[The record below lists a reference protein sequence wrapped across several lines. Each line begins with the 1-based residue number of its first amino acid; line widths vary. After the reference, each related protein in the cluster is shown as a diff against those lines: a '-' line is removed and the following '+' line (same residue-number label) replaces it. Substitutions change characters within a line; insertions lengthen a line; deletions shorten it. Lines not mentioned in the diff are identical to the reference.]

1 MDESSRF
8 ELPESTDHQE
18 IVAAARTGLGDQ
30 LRSVI
35 GFTPGSF
42 AVLYTRA
49 DLYEPGVDVP
59 EVKRPLVELER
70 VGFAEAPVRTALSAD
85 APGTHIGPYDFT
97 VRFHEDGFV
106 ARVIEGDRGVLL
118 TTDSMDV
125 RAFREAAT
133 AIRTLLRGD

>member
-8 ELPESTDHQE
+8 ELPGATDHQE

-35 GFTPGSF
+35 GFSPGSF
-42 AVLYTRA
+42 AVLYTRG
-49 DLYEPGVDVP
+49 DLYESGIDVR

-70 VGFAEAPVRTALSAD
+70 VGFAEAPVRTSLSAV
-85 APGTHIGPYDFT
+85 APGTDIGPYDFT
-97 VRFHEDGFV
+97 VRFHKNGFV

-133 AIRTLLRGD
+133 AIRALLRTE

>member
-1 MDESSRF
+1 MDESSQF
-8 ELPESTDHQE
+8 ELPVSTDHQE
-18 IVAAARTGLGDQ
+18 VVAAARTGLGDQ

-42 AVLYTRA
+42 AVLYTRG
-49 DLYEPGVDVP
+49 DLYDPEVDVH

-85 APGTHIGPYDFT
+85 VPGGHIGPYDFT
-97 VRFHEDGFV
+97 VRFHENGFV
-106 ARVIEGDRGVLL
+106 ARVIEGDHGILL

-125 RAFREAAT
+125 RSFREAVS
-133 AIRTLLRGD
+133 AIRMLLRGA